1 MGTGSARGR
10 GRAAAVVGLI
20 AAALVPLAGTAATVW
35 TTTGADIASVRA
47 ERQGALYLGAT
58 VKLLVVVA
66 DAQSAAVRGT
76 PPSPADLAA
85 AVGAVDSSGLPQD
98 PDPGTG
104 TLWAQIRPQILAL
117 SGSATTG
124 EAAYQAYSQVTDLI
138 LQQITGIDDA
148 SGLVLDPKGDSYHLV
163 VALTMQLPDMAV
175 QAGRFD
181 DLVTLAA
188 GRGAKLP
195 ADARAASTAR
205 IAVVRDRI
213 AVDAHA
219 FVSALDKVFRS
230 TASASLGPHLL
241 GDVDLVNTDVNALA
255 PTASVAD
262 DGLVIP
268 TADEVSADRQAFDPA
283 VLVLETAGR
292 AELDVLLEARE
303 SGYQRQRLDVL
314 LLIVGGAVVALPSAW
329 WVLRRRA
336 GKGHAAEEQPEGRA
350 PRPTAR
356 LGRRS
361 SLRERSAPKKK
372 SGEAFGNSGSAESDV
387 SGDVAP
393 ARRPNREIGPDR
405 GASSDHAA
413 VPGSA
418 FDTPRQNPIA
428 LPTRRPAAG
437 PARVGHEIGRSDLST
452 APPDPAHGSLP
463 RRGDR

>member
-1 MGTGSARGR
+1 V
-10 GRAAAVVGLI
+10 AVVGLI
-20 AAALVPLAGTAATVW
+20 AAALVPLAGAAVTVW
-35 TTTGADIASVRA
+35 TTTGAGIASVRI

-76 PPSPADLAA
+76 PPSPADLTA
-85 AVGAVDSSGLPQD
+85 AVDAVDRSGLPQD

-104 TLWAQIRPQILAL
+104 TLWAQIRPQVLGLA
-117 SGSATTG
+117 GSKAAG

-188 GRGAKLP
+188 DAAKQP
-195 ADARAASTAR
+195 ADASGASTAR

-219 FVSALDKVFRS
+219 FVTALDKVFRS
-230 TASASLGPHLL
+230 TASPTLGPHLL
-241 GDVDLVNTDVNALA
+241 GDVDLVNTDVDALA
-255 PTASVAD
+255 PTASVSD

-268 TADEVSADRQAFDPA
+268 SAAEVSADRQAFDPA

-292 AELDVLLEARE
+292 EELDILLKARE
-303 SGYQRQRLDVL
+303 SEYQRQRLNVL
-314 LLIVGGAVVALPSAW
+314 LLIAGGAAVALPSAW
-329 WVLRRRA
+329 WLLRRRA
-336 GKGHAAEEQPEGRA
+336 GRVRIGVEEPEGRE

-361 SLRERSAPKKK
+361 SLRERSTERKK
-372 SGEAFGNSGSAESDV
+372 D
-387 SGDVAP
+387 
-393 ARRPNREIGPDR
+393 RETRPDR
-405 GASSDHAA
+405 GTISDRTDVPASTPDGSRRDRVALPIRQPA
-413 VPGSA
+413 GGSA
-418 FDTPRQNPIA
+418 RGG
-428 LPTRRPAAG
+428 R
-437 PARVGHEIGRSDLST
+437 EIGRSASSA
-452 APPDPAHGSLP
+452 APPDPAYGPASDL
-463 RRGDR
+463 GDR